1 MKKAVEVI
9 VLDLKSYSENSL
21 WVCFFSKENGL
32 QNGIFKGGKKKRTKA
47 MVLGIYEFTIYKPS
61 EDGLQT
67 IINIDRLEPLE
78 GIYLSPEKVLIAFFL
93 ADSYKCILVNSG
105 SDASFYSLVKEQIT
119 TLNNIEK
126 PRTIPIFFLAKL
138 IDFLGYRPLIPE
150 QEPHSFDIVNGVFNA
165 ITPSLNTVTK
175 VELVK
180 DVCFI
185 FNNTEG
191 KIMNPKDSF
200 DVLVSYAK
208 THISGFN
215 LNKSINV
222 IRDVLYN

>member
-191 KIMNPKDSF
+191 KIMNPKESF

>member
-191 KIMNPKDSF
+191 KIMNPKESF
-200 DVLVSYAK
+200 DLLVSYAK

>member
-191 KIMNPKDSF
+191 KIMNPKESF

-215 LNKSINV
+215 LNQSINV

>member
-21 WVCFFSKENGL
+21 WVCFLSKENGL

-47 MVLGIYEFTIYKPS
+47 LVLGIYEFTIYKPS

-67 IINIDRLEPLE
+67 IISIDRLVPLE
-78 GIYLSPEKVLIAFFL
+78 GIFLSPEKVLIAFFL

-105 SDASFYSLVKEQIT
+105 SDVSFYSLVKNQIT
-119 TLNNIEK
+119 TLNNVEK
-126 PRTIPIFFLAKL
+126 PGSIPIFFLAKL

-150 QEPHSFDIVNGVFNA
+150 EDPHSFDIVNGVFNPK
-165 ITPSLNTVTK
+165 TPSLNTVNK
-175 VELVK
+175 VDLVK
-180 DVCFI
+180 DICFI

-191 KIMNPKDSF
+191 KITNPKESF
-200 DVLVSYAK
+200 DVLVSFAK

-215 LNKSINV
+215 LNKSIDV

>member
-32 QNGIFKGGKKKRTKA
+32 QNGIFKGGKKKKTKA
-47 MVLGIYEFTIYKPS
+47 LVLGIYEFIIYKPS

-67 IINIDRLEPLE
+67 IISIDRLVPLE
-78 GIYLSPEKVLIAFFL
+78 DIFFSPEKVLIAFFL
-93 ADSYKCILVNSG
+93 ADSYKCILINSG
-105 SDASFYSLVKEQIT
+105 SDASFYSLVKNQIT
-119 TLNNIEK
+119 TLNKVER
-126 PRTIPIFFLAKL
+126 PGSIPIFFLAKL
-138 IDFLGYRPLIPE
+138 IDFLGYRPLMPKE
-150 QEPHSFDIVNGVFNA
+150 EPQSFDIVNGVFNPT
-165 ITPSLNTVTK
+165 TPSLNTVIK
-175 VELVK
+175 IDVVK
-180 DVCFI
+180 DMCFV

-191 KIMNPKDSF
+191 KIINPKESF
-200 DVLVSYAK
+200 DVLVDYAK

-215 LNKSINV
+215 LNKSIDV

>member
-175 VELVK
+175 GELVK

-215 LNKSINV
+215 LNQSINV